1 MADVSERGSCGLNPQ
16 GEDIY
21 INCCHP
27 GLVKSDLFREAV
39 ESGVMPAHNAP
50 STPHGLCS
58 VLCLWRTLTRKRMEC
73 RPMLPSLFRVGRQHP
88 VLGR

>member
-27 GLVKSDLFREAV
+27 GLVKSDLFREA
-39 ESGVMPAHNAP
+39 G
-50 STPHGLCS
+50 TPPNQRACK
-58 VLCLWRTLTRKRMEC
+58 C
-73 RPMLPSLFRVGRQHP
+73 
-88 VLGR
+88 